1 MDNNKFDKDKAE
13 VIDHENGIKKKL
25 EHEPDCSGEEVLI
38 YQLPVE
44 GDSSKDQIKNSKN
57 SNLRS
62 RFITLCKPVKERPRS
77 FLAGFIILFTILLLY
92 FLAKQDW

>member
-13 VIDHENGIKKKL
+13 VIDHENGINKKP

-44 GDSSKDQIKNSKN
+44 GDSSKEKIKNTK
-57 SNLRS
+57 LRS